1 MPAFIA
7 CLTAPTSLCHVI
19 TSLITYRS
27 WSQRHLPQHEQ
38 QQQQHCHHQRQQR
51 WHQQKPAAAS
61 GAAASPSG
69 DDFQLP
75 SELGADSPEES
86 GSPQYSVSVFPRLR
100 EKDPYRLLGVDGDAG
115 FEEVQDARNYLYEV

>member
-7 CLTAPTSLCHVI
+7 CLTAPTPLCLVV
-19 TSLITYRS
+19 TSLFTYRS
-27 WSQRHLPQHEQ
+27 WSKRHLPQHE

-51 WHQQKPAAAS
+51 WPQKPAAAS

-75 SELGADSPEES
+75 SELSADSPEES

-115 FEEVQDARNYLYEV
+115 FEEVQDARNYLYEVW